1 MEELPMKEEKR
12 FIRNRNRFQ
21 GIRDSRFFNGSI
33 YLIWGFIL
41 IGFFHKKPIPNGNTN
56 KTG

>member
-12 FIRNRNRFQ
+12 FIRNRNRFH
-21 GIRDSRFFNGSI
+21 GISNLRFLADRYI
-33 YLIWGFIL
+33 IIWGFTL